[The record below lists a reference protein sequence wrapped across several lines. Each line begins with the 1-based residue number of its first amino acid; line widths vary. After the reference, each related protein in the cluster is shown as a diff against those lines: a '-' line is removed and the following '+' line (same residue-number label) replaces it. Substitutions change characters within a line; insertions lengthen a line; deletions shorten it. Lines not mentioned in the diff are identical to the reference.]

1 MEEVVKKNINKA
13 YILNLLFPGIGNIY
27 FGQTAIGIM
36 IFIMFLISILLF
48 IAAGSTTLIGV
59 AVIIISI
66 LVAIP
71 TAGLAL
77 LIGLPVGFLILFLG
91 ASSVVIWIFCI
102 LISILLVSRKKDSNT
117 EIDKQ
122 HEK

>member
-1 MEEVVKKNINKA
+1 MEETVKTKDINKA

-48 IAAGSTTLIGV
+48 VAAGSTTLIGI

-102 LISILLVSRKKDSNT
+102 LVSILLVSRKKD
-117 EIDKQ
+117 
-122 HEK
+122 EKISETKST